1 MAESHTSLRRSRGAI
16 ATAATVAAL
25 AAALVGSR
33 GWASIQAQ
41 SATPAPRT
49 EVAPAPRGEIEPSYS
64 AIVDRVAPAVVTV
77 RVERKV
83 SATPAGLPESLRDF
97 FGRQAPDG
105 LEPPRGYRQGGLGS
119 GVVVR
124 NDGYVLTN
132 QHVVEGAE
140 RVRVEFADMRA
151 FDARVVGADPASDLA
166 VLKIASTNLP
176 VVAFGNSDAV
186 KVGDVV
192 LAFGNPLGIGQT
204 VTMGIVGA
212 KGRATGV
219 GDGNYED
226 FIQTDAS
233 INQGNSG
240 GALVNVRGELV
251 GINAQILSP
260 SGGNIGLGFAIPS
273 TMVRKV
279 TDQLIRDGIVHRSK
293 LGVTV
298 QPVTADLAASLGLK
312 TVGGALVSHV
322 DPESPAARAGL
333 QQGDVITEL
342 DGRSIPDAND
352 LRNQIASA
360 KPGSAVAL
368 TVFRTGRE
376 EHLSARV
383 VEREAT
389 AAANRPSIEGVLP
402 EAGSLGI
409 VVQPLTP
416 QVAERVGL
424 PRSTTGLLITDVD
437 PAGPAADVGIHSGDV
452 IARVN
457 DRQVRSRADLQ
468 AAVAERTDR
477 PALLLLTRNGTSLFV
492 ALPPH
497 S

>member
-1 MAESHTSLRRSRGAI
+1 MAESHTLLRRAWGVI
-16 ATAATVAAL
+16 ATAATVVAL
-25 AAALVGSR
+25 AAGLVGGR

-41 SATPAPRT
+41 TAMPAPQT
-49 EVAPAPRGEIEPSYS
+49 QLAPAPQVEIEPSYS

-83 SATPAGLPESLRDF
+83 PTVPAGLSESLRDF
-97 FGRQAPDG
+97 LGRQAPDG
-105 LEPPRGYRQGGLGS
+105 LAPPRGYRQGGLGS
-119 GVVVR
+119 GVVIR

-132 QHVVEGAE
+132 QHVVEGAD
-140 RVRVEFADMRA
+140 RVRVEFADKRA

-166 VLKIASTNLP
+166 VLKIASNSLP
-176 VVAFGNSDAV
+176 VVEFGNSDEV

-226 FIQTDAS
+226 FIQTDAP

-251 GINAQILSP
+251 GINTQILSP

-273 TMVRKV
+273 TMVREV
-279 TDQLIRDGIVHRSK
+279 TDQLIRDGVVHRSK

-312 TVGGALVSHV
+312 TVGGALVSNV
-322 DPESPAARAGL
+322 EPESPAARAGVR
-333 QQGDVITEL
+333 QGDVITGL
-342 DGRSIPDAND
+342 DGRAFPDAND
-352 LRNQIASA
+352 LRNQIAST
-360 KPGSAVAL
+360 KPGNTVAL
-368 TVFRTGRE
+368 TVFRHGQE
-376 EHLSARV
+376 EQLSARV
-383 VEREAT
+383 VERET
-389 AAANRPSIEGVLP
+389 TAANRPSAESAAP
-402 EAGSLGI
+402 EANSLGM

-416 QVAERVGL
+416 QVAEQVGL
-424 PRSTTGLLITDVD
+424 SRSTTGLLITNVD
-437 PAGPAADVGIHSGDV
+437 PAGLAADVGIHAGDV
-452 IARVN
+452 ITRVN
-457 DRQVRSRADLQ
+457 NRHVRSVADLQ
-468 AAVAERTDR
+468 VAIAERTDR

-492 ALPPH
+492 ALPPR